1 MRAKIKQRII
11 NSLIGIFAI
20 SLISCNYDN
29 DKKII
34 YMQLLPN
41 HSVEKEDV
49 SGKTWI
55 SDNDR
60 YYLTFNE
67 NGTCVITNFP
77 RNLSYEE
84 SYYDMEDRN
93 DTTRITLYG
102 RWYINYNTN
111 DSKEVFIDYDI
122 EPDRK
127 LKYEKYG
134 ELGTRLLS
142 IGMKYN
148 PFGGENKYIPYF
160 ETMDD
165 KEEIYFHTYS
175 VVGNKQE

>member
-1 MRAKIKQRII
+1 
-11 NSLIGIFAI
+11 
-20 SLISCNYDN
+20 
-29 DKKII
+29 
-34 YMQLLPN
+34 MQLLPD

-55 SDNDR
+55 SDDDR

-77 RNLSYEE
+77 RNLSY
-84 SYYDMEDRN
+84 
-93 DTTRITLYG
+93 TTRITLYG

-165 KEEIYFHTYS
+165 NEYIYIHTYS
-175 VVGNKQE
+175 VVDNKQE